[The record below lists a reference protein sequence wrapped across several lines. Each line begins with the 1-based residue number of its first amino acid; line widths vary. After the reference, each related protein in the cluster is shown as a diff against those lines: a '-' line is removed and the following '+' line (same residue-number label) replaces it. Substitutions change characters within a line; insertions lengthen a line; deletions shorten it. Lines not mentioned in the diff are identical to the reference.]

1 MSKSVRYFMLALLMC
16 MALVFMAL
24 PGCKSNASKLPL
36 RFQVTTRSQD
46 AVLTLYVI
54 LQDTQGNIVDQNGTL
69 SVKLWEKTS
78 SNPPATGNLVG
89 QWDNLNLSSLD
100 FQVGKGTLISL
111 DPNDA
116 FMGKSGQQA
125 YIGLDLTAGR
135 KTYSTSGIVILGD
148 LPACCGTSG

>member
-16 MALVFMAL
+16 TALVFMAL
-24 PGCKSNASKLPL
+24 PGCKSNASKLTL
-36 RFQVTTRSQD
+36 RFQVTTRSEG

-54 LQDTQGNIVDQNGTL
+54 PQDSKGTIVDQNGTL
-69 SVKLWEKTS
+69 SVKLWEKTN
-78 SNPPATGNLVG
+78 SNPPSTGNFVG
-89 QWDNLNLSSLD
+89 RWNDLNLSSAD
-100 FQVGKGTLISL
+100 FQEGKGTLINL

-125 YIGLDLTAGR
+125 YIELDLTAGG

-148 LPACCGTSG
+148 LPVCCGTSS